1 MSEARI
7 HHLVCQAVVTSSVL
21 HSLIATHPNPR
32 VLLAVFLEQRR
43 LAEDLIVNSLAAEA
57 SIEDVR
63 AQFENYERMIREIQ
77 PD

>member
-1 MSEARI
+1 
-7 HHLVCQAVVTSSVL
+7 
-21 HSLIATHPNPR
+21 LIATHPNPR